1 MGEPATP
8 HSGSREVRAFLLS
21 FLSCRVGWLC
31 SPSLET
37 IEGADETRPQMRTSK
52 QWTHVVLI
60 CGPGIAGAV
69 AGVSAA
75 IALKTSGPDCRVTCL
90 VSGDVAPLLERQ
102 PAVDQAIG
110 DFVVGELMT
119 FLRQQSPSLVLLL
132 TFSPSGFLGA
142 MLARIP
148 VRMCCTSVAGIGR
161 MGRILACFFGC
172 QEGRVETTVLK
183 ALRIMGLPSRLPA
196 RPWVCLTP
204 RERRRARRCVRSLPR
219 PRVLVH
225 PSCLSGAMGLLNSQ
239 WSLVLAG
246 YDGAFCKHPSLPQ
259 WLERGALDLLSKLS
273 LREWLAVLVETDVL
287 VSADEESL
295 FLADVMGVPTV
306 RVTPSFR
313 NNDIRSVL
321 PEAVVW
327 QVEAVL
333 RHRVRIIGRADVH
346 HAGVF

>member
-1 MGEPATP
+1 
-8 HSGSREVRAFLLS
+8 
-21 FLSCRVGWLC
+21 
-31 SPSLET
+31 
-37 IEGADETRPQMRTSK
+37 
-52 QWTHVVLI
+52 
-60 CGPGIAGAV
+60 
-69 AGVSAA
+69 
-75 IALKTSGPDCRVTCL
+75 
-90 VSGDVAPLLERQ
+90 
-102 PAVDQAIG
+102 
-110 DFVVGELMT
+110 
-119 FLRQQSPSLVLLL
+119 
-132 TFSPSGFLGA
+132 
-142 MLARIP
+142 
-148 VRMCCTSVAGIGR
+148 
-161 MGRILACFFGC
+161 
-172 QEGRVETTVLK
+172 
-183 ALRIMGLPSRLPA
+183 
-196 RPWVCLTP
+196 
-204 RERRRARRCVRSLPR
+204 
-219 PRVLVH
+219 
-225 PSCLSGAMGLLNSQ
+225 MGLLNSQ